1 MKIMV
6 ALLMLALP
14 SVSWAECIATP
25 RSGWISELCYDS
37 SRVTATMS
45 GSKYTFCGISRSL
58 FDEWVSAP
66 SLGKFYHARI
76 NGRFSC

>member
-1 MKIMV
+1 MKHLI
-6 ALLMLALP
+6 ALLFLALP

-25 RSGWISELCYDS
+25 RSSFISELCYDS

-58 FDEWVSAP
+58 FDQWVSAP
-66 SLGKFYHARI
+66 SVGKFYHSRI
-76 NGRFSC
+76 KGRFSC